1 MQELLPFIQRLVNNS
16 GLCGDCTHARIIKS
30 DRGSTF
36 VQCQLSFTDSRF
48 AKYPPLPVRKCD
60 GYARKTGSQEEVV

>member
-1 MQELLPFIQRLVNNS
+1 VEDSIAPTNP
-16 GLCGDCTHARIIKS
+16 GLCADCTHAQQITS

-48 AKYPPLPVRKCD
+48 AKYPRLPVLICS
-60 GYARKTGSQEEVV
+60 GYARRSSSIDSLVSGT